1 MVLYFSKVRF
11 LKNLFTKIFQ
21 ANKSRMQVL
30 LISFTEY
37 LTTELL
43 RNTVDN
49 FVEDLWK
56 EITVVS
62 RMNSM
67 DKDNLVLTN
76 KGE

>member
-1 MVLYFSKVRF
+1 
-11 LKNLFTKIFQ
+11 
-21 ANKSRMQVL
+21 MQVL

-49 FVEDLWK
+49 FVKDLWK